1 MQHSESNLT
10 LTRYRPTLSHVG
22 SCHCLDWGIEMAPLI
37 ALLVGSVVARI
48 AGWLGVGYV
57 DNWAAAITVG
67 LAAMFV
73 LTGIAHF
80 APPLR
85 RDLIAIV
92 PPRLPVPG
100 VRELLG
106 AAGLLLPA
114 TRVAAA
120 VCLLVLMVA
129 MFPAN
134 VYAARMPNPPKSMTT
149 RLSART
155 ATEIVFLAAAI
166 AVAVGSS

>member
-1 MQHSESNLT
+1 LIT
-10 LTRYRPTLSHVG
+10 LLLG
-22 SCHCLDWGIEMAPLI
+22 SI
-37 ALLVGSVVARI
+37 VARV
-48 AGWLGVGYV
+48 AGSLGVAYL
-57 DNWAAAITVG
+57 DSWTAAIAAG

-92 PPRLPVPG
+92 PPRLPAPAMLVTGTG
-100 VRELLG
+100 VLELLG
-106 AAGLLLPA
+106 AVGLLLPA

-120 VCLLVLMVA
+120 ACLLVLMLA

-149 RLSART
+149 RLSLRSAV
-155 ATEIVFLAAAI
+155 EVVFLAFAV
-166 AVAVGSS
+166 AVAVGGS